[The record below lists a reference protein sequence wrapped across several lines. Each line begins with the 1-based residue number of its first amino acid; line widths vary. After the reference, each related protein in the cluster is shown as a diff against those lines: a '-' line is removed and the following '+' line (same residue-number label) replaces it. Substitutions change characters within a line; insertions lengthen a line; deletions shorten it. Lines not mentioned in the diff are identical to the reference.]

1 MEMTND
7 SGLDLLGAD
16 DALASQY
23 ITLRVKS
30 LDANKLKLALGGS
43 KGLAASSAL
52 SFVDLAPK
60 AALDAAVP
68 FIKKEA
74 ADYGVDLEVT
84 VSNVPPAKG
93 GRALSE
99 FWPGMTAGI
108 VVGGC
113 SLLFMKLLMR
123 LAGR

>member
-1 MEMTND
+1 MGETND
-7 SGLDLLGAD
+7 SGLSLLGAD
-16 DALASQY
+16 EALANQY
-23 ITLRVKS
+23 ITIRVKN
-30 LDANKLKLALGGS
+30 LDSDKLKLALGGS

-60 AALDAAVP
+60 AALDAAIP
-68 FIKKEA
+68 ILKTQA
-74 ADYGVDLEVT
+74 ANYGFDLDVN
-84 VSNVPPAKG
+84 VSNVPPSKG

-99 FWPGMTAGI
+99 FWPGVTAGI

-113 SLLFMKLLMR
+113 SLILWKILLR